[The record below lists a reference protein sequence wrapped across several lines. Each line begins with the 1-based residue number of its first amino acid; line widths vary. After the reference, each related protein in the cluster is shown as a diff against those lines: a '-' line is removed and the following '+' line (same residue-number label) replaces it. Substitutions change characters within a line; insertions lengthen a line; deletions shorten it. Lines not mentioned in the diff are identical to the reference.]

1 MQWYQDKFCANAFD
15 EDRYFQITFYTG
27 SEIIC
32 DVTVSCQLGMFSL
45 NHNDYGL
52 DQVKSSCE
60 EINLKLKD
68 FLKSFKNEKI
78 EIANKE
84 IERLR
89 GEYET
94 KVNEQRKIILS
105 EEIES
110 RRNLLNFLGQRII
123 DPDEDEF

>member
-1 MQWYQDKFCANAFD
+1 MQWYQDKFCANAVD

-32 DVTVSCQLGMFSL
+32 DVTLTCNLGMFSL

-110 RRNLLNFLGQRII
+110 RRNLLNFLNAVNS
-123 DPDEDEF
+123 